1 MHWSILHGSKGDDDN
16 PQLNECTIRLL
27 MKAKIKISD
36 TMMEA
41 SVKITA
47 AASIFYNN
55 AYALNL

>member
-1 MHWSILHGSKGDDDN
+1 MNLIYQMHWSILHGSKGDDDN

-41 SVKITA
+41 SV
-47 AASIFYNN
+47 
-55 AYALNL
+55 